1 MLHLFYLKRLYCPH
15 IAATIHYHS
24 VCDMAHL
31 REDAINDIELH
42 HNATSGIVLHTS
54 AKHHGISLW
63 PPPSNDPY
71 DPLRWPRW
79 LKVLALFT
87 TALCN
92 FTGNFA
98 AAGPSVATQL
108 FEAQFMKS
116 ASQVNGLMTVCT
128 HCSNSHLYLER

>member
-1 MLHLFYLKRLYCPH
+1 
-15 IAATIHYHS
+15 
-24 VCDMAHL
+24 MAHPQ
-31 REDAINDIELH
+31 ENEVNCIKMH
-42 HNATSGIVLHTS
+42 GNATSGVVLHTS

-63 PPPSNDPY
+63 PPPSNDSH

-98 AAGPSVATQL
+98 TAGPSVATQL
-108 FEAQFMKS
+108 FEAEFMKS
-116 ASQVNGLMTVCT
+116 ASQVNGPKTVCS
-128 HCSNSHLYLER
+128 HLYSNSHLYLER